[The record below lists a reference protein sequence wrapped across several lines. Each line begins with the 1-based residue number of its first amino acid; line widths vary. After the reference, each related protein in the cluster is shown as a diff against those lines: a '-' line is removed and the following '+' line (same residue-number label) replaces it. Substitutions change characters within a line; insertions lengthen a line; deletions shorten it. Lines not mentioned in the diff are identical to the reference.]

1 MSCDEAS
8 NTRPTFY
15 VRDFQIEDAKACAN
29 IWKNG
34 LDQTWKQYWFLQKFW
49 KRSMERLAQEALAP
63 DGDVGP
69 DGKNLHKIWM
79 KNDRKMIVAV
89 TNSKA
94 DNPEHETV
102 IGCVAV
108 KRGCDETTDAAVTD
122 HRFAIF
128 RWSVD
133 ENCRGSGVGK
143 ALVIAAEEFARQ
155 NAGTELWA
163 TTANPIS
170 SLSLKK
176 MGFVT
181 TFSFFGYCHLYK
193 KLK

>member
-1 MSCDEAS
+1 MSLPQWHDENKSPSHCYGHGEIPSIAVA
-8 NTRPTFY
+8 TAT
-15 VRDFQIEDAKACAN
+15 A
-29 IWKNG
+29 
-34 LDQTWKQYWFLQKFW
+34 
-49 KRSMERLAQEALAP
+49 
-63 DGDVGP
+63 
-69 DGKNLHKIWM
+69 
-79 KNDRKMIVAV
+79 MIVAV

-133 ENCRGSGVGK
+133 EHCRGSGVGK

-170 SLSLKK
+170 SLSLTK

>member
-29 IWKNG
+29 IWRNG

-49 KRSMERLAQEALAP
+49 KRSMERLAQDALAP

-79 KNDRKMIVAV
+79 KSDRKMIVAV
-89 TNSKA
+89 TNPH
-94 DNPEHETV
+94 DNQEESEMV

-108 KRGCDETTDAAVTD
+108 
-122 HRFAIF
+122 
-128 RWSVD
+128 
-133 ENCRGSGVGK
+133 
-143 ALVIAAEEFARQ
+143 
-155 NAGTELWA
+155 
-163 TTANPIS
+163 
-170 SLSLKK
+170 
-176 MGFVT
+176 
-181 TFSFFGYCHLYK
+181 
-193 KLK
+193 